1 VIELDMLI
9 KIAGRVFVVL
19 FGLAILF
26 VSVARAGLSLM
37 AQDGEMDQLRNEE
50 IKFLTTFSDGEKIEG
65 TYKLPQAGML
75 PSNFFYGFKKVRDY
89 IWMSLSSGNSK
100 TKMAILM
107 ADKKVAE
114 FEKLRQVGDRM
125 LAIET
130 GNEAIDKLEY
140 ANGLVMESKNADAE
154 TKQVRKQILWAGLAY
169 GELFKRNESDFQL
182 VNDKYTM
189 LLSRIDEWNKKQ
201 EKNRFSWNY

>member
-1 VIELDMLI
+1 MLL
-9 KIAGRVFVVL
+9 KIAGRVFVVF

-37 AQDGEMDQLRNEE
+37 AQDGEIDQLKNEE
-50 IKFLTTFSDGEKIEG
+50 IKFLTTFSDGEQISG

-75 PSNFFYGFKKVRDY
+75 PNHVFYGFKKVRDY
-89 IWMSLSSGNSK
+89 IWMSLSSGNNK
-100 TKMAILM
+100 TKMAVLM

-114 FEKLRQVGDRM
+114 FEKLRQIGDRL
-125 LAIET
+125 LAVET

-140 ANGLVMESKNADAE
+140 ANGLVMESKNVDAE

-169 GELFKRNESDFQL
+169 REMFKRNEGDFQL

-201 EKNRFSWNY
+201 DKNRFSWNY